1 MELIEWANR
10 GGERVADWAHTHA
23 WSLMFDFQFRS
34 KCPINLRLSPDKHY
48 WRNFAVAKAVCV
60 CHFMRYAQSTQPL
73 QLLNWLERK
82 PITTDNVR
90 NFLPFSTIWSKLS
103 VLYFIFF
110 VLFRLLGSLYLCI
123 IFMVCVYA
131 CEIFIF
137 AETDRE
143 LFISFWETYWYVY
156 AIDFIAIIPTN
167 KIDRGIFIELHS
179 KCRWH
184 LTECMMEI

>member
-110 VLFRLLGSLYLCI
+110 VLFRFVCWALRICVLFLWFVYMRVKFLYS
-123 IFMVCVYA
+123 
-131 CEIFIF
+131 
-137 AETDRE
+137 R
-143 LFISFWETYWYVY
+143 
-156 AIDFIAIIPTN
+156 
-167 KIDRGIFIELHS
+167 R
-179 KCRWH
+179 
-184 LTECMMEI
+184 LTESSSFHSGKHTGTYMQLILLQ